1 MTGTVL
7 HDSKRST
14 AVTTA
19 SMAAHPAHALP
30 VEALHLTH
38 GLVAIANGP
47 DYCLCGHT
55 WPCERRTD

>member
-7 HDSKRST
+7 YDITRP
-14 AVTTA
+14 TTENSA
-19 SMAAHPAHALP
+19 PSAACGGHVVPGEP
-30 VEALHLTH
+30 LHLTH

-55 WPCERRTD
+55 WPCDRRTD